1 MEQLGIPF
9 NNKVPYRKQWEI
21 LKNQATYIVTK
32 LLQMRNILMHII
44 KREDVIK
51 TSSIEEEL
59 INIDTDIESLE
70 QQFTDESEII
80 QIQTNEIQQTKDIIL
95 PAINQISPITAING
109 INESSLPEIAQVT
122 QQLLLEN
129 FQEKERLQNIINTQQ
144 ILINQ
149 QQQQLNQPINQN
161 CQYQIEQWRHT
172 AHFYAQLQIDLNCVN
187 HS

>member
-1 MEQLGIPF
+1 M
-9 NNKVPYRKQWEI
+9 
-21 LKNQATYIVTK
+21 
-32 LLQMRNILMHII
+32 
-44 KREDVIK
+44 
-51 TSSIEEEL
+51 EEEL

-70 QQFTDESEII
+70 QQFTDESKKI

-149 QQQQLNQPINQN
+149 QQ
-161 CQYQIEQWRHT
+161 
-172 AHFYAQLQIDLNCVN
+172 
-187 HS
+187 